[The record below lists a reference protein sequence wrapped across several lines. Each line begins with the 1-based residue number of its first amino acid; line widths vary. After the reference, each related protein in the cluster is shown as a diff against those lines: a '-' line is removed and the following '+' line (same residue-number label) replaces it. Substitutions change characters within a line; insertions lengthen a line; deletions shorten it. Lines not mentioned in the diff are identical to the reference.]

1 MLHKWNWK
9 VLTEGIDWTPL
20 WRCVNAR
27 SSSKRKREFTITA
40 YLWYLLQ
47 SCHLHASHMLSM
59 LSIKT
64 LTNAFNLHLRMKRIE
79 HLISKLMGCEH
90 VSILVIQNRACII
103 AIFGMETMRSYARMS
118 IIKFV
123 YTESIG
129 SPCIPQ
135 ILHRCWISLHAIIQ
149 PEELW
154 FQE

>member
-9 VLTEGIDWTPL
+9 VLTTGIDWTPL

-64 LTNAFNLHLRMKRIE
+64 LTNAFNLHLRIKRIE
-79 HLISKLMGCEH
+79 HLISKQMGCEH
-90 VSILVIQNRACII
+90 VSILVIQIVHVSLLFLAWKPWGHMQEWVSSSLSTQRALGPH
-103 AIFGMETMRSYARMS
+103 AY
-118 IIKFV
+118 
-123 YTESIG
+123 
-129 SPCIPQ
+129 
-135 ILHRCWISLHAIIQ
+135 HRFCTIVEFPSTR
-149 PEELW
+149 
-154 FQE
+154 